1 LLANI
6 YQIIVYLAFV
16 GIKYTIMLEF
26 YKTQLVKYFANQPY
40 ITREEL
46 YSFYEKYDPELKET
60 TFRWRIYDLK
70 KKGIIKQVKRGVYAI
85 SFKPKYTPLI
95 SDQLTK
101 LTKIVAKEYDDI
113 NYCIW
118 STEWLND
125 FTQHQLGKFFTILE
139 VEKDFLESVFENY
152 KELNQLRVYLMPD
165 ELAMER
171 YMDGENTVIIKP
183 LVSRSPCLT
192 TGQEGKPKDKFKIPS
207 LEKMLVDVFCDT
219 KTFFAVQGKE
229 MEHIYE
235 NAISRYNINFTK
247 LFSYAKRRG
256 REDVIKAYI
265 TDNFPELINDL
276 LE

>member
-1 LLANI
+1 MNK
-6 YQIIVYLAFV
+6 FF
-16 GIKYTIMLEF
+16 KE
-26 YKTQLVKYFANQPY
+26 QLVEYFSGQPY
-40 ITREEL
+40 IGREEL
-46 YSFYEKYDPELKET
+46 FAFYAKYEPDLKEA
-60 TFRWRIYDLK
+60 TFTWRIYDLK
-70 KKGIIKQVKRGVYAI
+70 KKGILKQVKRGVYAI
-85 SFKPKYTPLI
+85 SYKPKYTPI
-95 SDQLTK
+95 ITDQLTK

-139 VEKDFLESVFENY
+139 VEKYFLESVFENY

-171 YMDGENTVIIKP
+171 YMDSENTLIIKP

-192 TGQEGKPKDKFKIPS
+192 TNPEGKSKDKFKIPS
-207 LEKMLVDVFCDT
+207 LEKMLVDVFCDS
-219 KTFFAVQGKE
+219 KTFFAVQGRE
-229 MEHIYE
+229 TDHIYE

>member
-1 LLANI
+1 MNK
-6 YQIIVYLAFV
+6 FF
-16 GIKYTIMLEF
+16 K
-26 YKTQLVKYFANQPY
+26 KQLVEYFSDQPY
-40 ITREEL
+40 IARREL
-46 YSFYEKYDPELKET
+46 FAFYAKYEPDLKET
-60 TFRWRIYDLK
+60 NFTWRIYDLK
-70 KKGIIKQVKRGVYAI
+70 KKGILKQVKRGMYAI
-85 SFKPKYTPLI
+85 SYKPKYTPMI
-95 SDQLTK
+95 TDQLTK

-139 VEKDFLESVFENY
+139 VERYFLESVFENY
-152 KELNQLRVYLMPD
+152 RELNHLRVYLMPD

-171 YMDGENTVIIKP
+171 YVDGKNTLIIKP

-192 TGQEGKPKDKFKIPS
+192 TNLEGKPKDKFQIPS
-207 LEKMLVDVFCDT
+207 LEKMLVDVFCDS
-219 KTFFAVQGKE
+219 KIFIAVQGRE
-229 MEHIYE
+229 MAHIYG

-265 TDNFPELINDL
+265 TGNFPELINGL